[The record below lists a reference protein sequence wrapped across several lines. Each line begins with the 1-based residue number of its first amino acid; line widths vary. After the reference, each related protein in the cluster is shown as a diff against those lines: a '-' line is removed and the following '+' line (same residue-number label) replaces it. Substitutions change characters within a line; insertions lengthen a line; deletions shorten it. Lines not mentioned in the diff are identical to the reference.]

1 MASLHRVE
9 SGAGLEPGGVLD
21 ENLDLPKLLLYGSGI
36 YSALTLA
43 LHPLSVLKTRAQAS
57 TAPSS
62 LSRGD
67 ALRAMLRTSG
77 VRGLYAGL
85 GPVILGA
92 VPARAAYISVL
103 EGTRPAARRGAAAAG
118 LSGAAAVSAA
128 SGASAFGAV
137 LASQLVYVPV
147 DVVTQKLMVAGD
159 PHAAGAGAGAGEATA
174 AQVVRAIL
182 KESGPLGLYRGFG
195 VSLVAHLPGGS
206 IWWASYAG
214 ARARLGAAA
223 LPALAEQALAA
234 AVAAVAA
241 VAVTAPLDTLKTR
254 VQLGREAILPTA
266 RDLLRTSGVGGLW
279 AGAPARTLHLALWGG
294 IMVSVYEELK
304 RRCRRV

>member
-9 SGAGLEPGGVLD
+9 SGAGLEKGGVLD

-128 SGASAFGAV
+128 SGTSAFGAV

-214 ARARLGAAA
+214 ARAPRRRRAARARRAGDRRRRRRNRRRRRDGAARHA
-223 LPALAEQALAA
+223 QDARPARPRGDFADGARPAPHLGRRGPLGGRAGQDSPPRAVGRHHGVGLRGAQA
-234 AVAAVAA
+234 AV
-241 VAVTAPLDTLKTR
+241 
-254 VQLGREAILPTA
+254 
-266 RDLLRTSGVGGLW
+266 
-279 AGAPARTLHLALWGG
+279 
-294 IMVSVYEELK
+294 
-304 RRCRRV
+304 

>member
-9 SGAGLEPGGVLD
+9 SGAGLEKGGVLD

-92 VPARAAYISVL
+92 L
-103 EGTRPAARRGAAAAG
+103 
-118 LSGAAAVSAA
+118 
-128 SGASAFGAV
+128 
-137 LASQLVYVPV
+137 PV
-147 DVVTQKLMVAGD
+147 G
-159 PHAAGAGAGAGEATA
+159 
-174 AQVVRAIL
+174 
-182 KESGPLGLYRGFG
+182 
-195 VSLVAHLPGGS
+195 
-206 IWWASYAG
+206 
-214 ARARLGAAA
+214 
-223 LPALAEQALAA
+223 
-234 AVAAVAA
+234 
-241 VAVTAPLDTLKTR
+241 
-254 VQLGREAILPTA
+254 
-266 RDLLRTSGVGGLW
+266 
-279 AGAPARTLHLALWGG
+279 
-294 IMVSVYEELK
+294 
-304 RRCRRV
+304 